1 MLTKIRA
8 IIGGGADYRAFVSL
22 TVLSSILQ
30 AAAVVVLFPL
40 LEELFGPNSADAWPW
55 VLLLVALIAASWGID
70 IVAAHKGLGVG
81 LSLMH
86 AIGANT
92 PTAVLNW
99 PEKHSALDRKK
110 LSDLRRLLAPG
121 STEVTSAPV
130 LLLGPLVTAVVFTL
144 SLAVGLAF
152 VNIPV
157 AVVTLLGGALM
168 MGTFQLS
175 GRFTERADQEFT
187 NANAT
192 LDDRLFDF
200 ARAQPSLRTARQ
212 VSTGARLVDDAIG
225 NARGRSLRLLLWQ
238 LPGEILFSLVL
249 QFVLI
254 GYGVTVWLAY
264 DNGTL
269 TGVAA
274 AATVIVMLRVVE
286 QVNGI
291 SGLATGIRNLGRT
304 LDDAAEVTAVA
315 QSAPSTPPVA
325 LDAAPATRLEMVGVR
340 FTDGTVGVDGVDLDL
355 APGTVT
361 VVVGRSGSGK
371 TTLLRTLAGLTGVAD
386 GRIVLNGDAADT
398 TTLRANASMVF
409 QDTALG
415 TGSVRDNLTAVN
427 PDLTQED
434 LDRLADAAGLRT
446 ILESIPTGWD
456 TPVGE
461 LGNRLSG
468 GERQRVGIARALAK
482 PSHLLLVD
490 EAMFRSGRPE
500 RGRGGRLHP
509 GGPRGLHH
517 RDRHP
522 PSRHPGDRRH
532 RRGARRGTDRGAG
545 HPGGA
550 HRRRRGFRPHHR
562 GVAHRRPVAGVNGRV

>member
-8 IIGGGADYRAFVSL
+8 IIGGGADYRAYVAL
-22 TVLSSILQ
+22 TVISSILQ
-30 AAAVVVLFPL
+30 AASVVVLFPL
-40 LEELFGPNSADAWPW
+40 LEDLFGPNSADAWPW
-55 VLLLVALIAASWGID
+55 VLLLVALIAASWAID
-70 IVAAHKGLGVG
+70 IVSAHKGLSVG
-81 LSLMH
+81 LALMH
-86 AIGANT
+86 AICGNT

-99 PEKHSALDRKK
+99 PATDLNRKK
-110 LSDLRRLLAPG
+110 LTDLRRLVSQG
-121 STEVTSAPV
+121 SLEVTSAPV
-130 LLLGPLVTAVVFTL
+130 LLLGPVITAPVFTVA
-144 SLAVGLAF
+144 LAVGLAF

-157 AVVTLLGGALM
+157 AIVTLVGALLM
-168 MGTFQLS
+168 MGAFQLS
-175 GRFTERADQEFT
+175 GKLTERADKEFA

-200 ARAQPSLRTARQ
+200 ARAQPSLRTARR

-225 NARGRSLRLLLWQ
+225 EARGRTLKLLLWQ

-249 QFVLI
+249 QVVLL
-254 GYGVTVWLAY
+254 GFGVTVWLAY
-264 DNGTL
+264 DDGTL

-274 AATVIVMLRVVE
+274 AATVIVMLRVIE

-291 SGLATGIRNLGRT
+291 SGSATGIRNLGRT
-304 LDDAAEVTAVA
+304 LDEAAEATAVA
-315 QSAPSTPPVA
+315 ASAPATPPAALGAAPST
-325 LDAAPATRLEMVGVR
+325 RLEKVGVR
-340 FTDGTVGVDGVDLDL
+340 FADGTVGVDGVDLDL

-371 TTLLRTLAGLTGVAD
+371 TTLLRTLAGLTDVAD
-386 GRIVLNGDAADT
+386 GRVVLDDNAADT
-398 TTLRANASMVF
+398 TTLRSNASMVF
-409 QDTALG
+409 QDTELG

-427 PDLTQED
+427 PDLSQED

-490 EAMFRSGRPE
+490 EATSALDARNEAAVVDSIRTVRGDYTTVIVTHRPATLE
-500 RGRGGRLHP
+500 IADTVVVLDDGKIVEQ
-509 GGPRGLHH
+509 
-517 RDRHP
+517 
-522 PSRHPGDRRH
+522 
-532 RRGARRGTDRGAG
+532 GTPAELSAA
-545 HPGGA
+545 GGA
-550 HRRRRGFRPHHR
+550 FARIAEEWRN
-562 GVAHRRPVAGVNGRV
+562 AAQWRV

>member
-1 MLTKIRA
+1 MLTRIRA

-40 LEELFGPNSADAWPW
+40 LEELFGSDPVDAWPW

-70 IVAAHKGLGVG
+70 IASAHKGLSVG
-81 LSLMH
+81 LALMH
-86 AIGANT
+86 AIGADT

-99 PEKHSALDRKK
+99 PGKNSPLDRKK
-110 LSDLRRLLAPG
+110 LSDLRRLLSPG
-121 STEVTSAPV
+121 ALEVTSAPV
-130 LLLGPLVTAVVFTL
+130 LMLGPLITAVVFTFA
-144 SLAVGLAF
+144 LAVGLAF

-157 AVVTLLGGALM
+157 AVVTLAGGLLMLGA
-168 MGTFQLS
+168 FQLS
-175 GRFTERADQEFT
+175 GRLTERADEEFT

-225 NARGRSLRLLLWQ
+225 NARGRSLKLLLWQ

-249 QFVLI
+249 QIVLL
-254 GYGVTVWLAY
+254 GYGVTVWLTY
-264 DNGTL
+264 DTGTL

-274 AATVIVMLRVVE
+274 AATVIVMLRVIE
-286 QVNGI
+286 QVNGV
-291 SGLATGIRNLGRT
+291 SGLATGIRSLGRT
-304 LDDAAEVTAVA
+304 LDDAAEVAAVA
-315 QSAPSTPPVA
+315 GAAPSTPPA
-325 LDAAPATRLEMVGVR
+325 AQDAAPSTHLEKVGVR
-340 FTDGTVGVDGVDLDL
+340 FTDGTVGVDGIDLDL
-355 APGTVT
+355 APGSVT

-371 TTLLRTLAGLTGVAD
+371 TTLLRTLAGLTEVAD
-386 GRIVLNGDAADT
+386 GRVVLNGDPADT
-398 TTLRANASMVF
+398 TTLRANAAMVF

-427 PDLTQED
+427 PDLSQDD
-434 LDRLADAAGLRT
+434 LDRLADAAGLRP
-446 ILESIPTGWD
+446 ILESVPTGWD

-490 EAMFRSGRPE
+490 EATSALDARNEAAVVDSIRAVREDYTTVIVTHRPATLE
-500 RGRGGRLHP
+500 IADTVVVLDEGQIVEQ
-509 GGPRGLHH
+509 
-517 RDRHP
+517 
-522 PSRHPGDRRH
+522 
-532 RRGARRGTDRGAG
+532 GTPADLTAA
-545 HPGGA
+545 GGA
-550 HRRRRGFRPHHR
+550 FARIAAEWRN
-562 GVAHRRPVAGVNGRV
+562 AAQWRV